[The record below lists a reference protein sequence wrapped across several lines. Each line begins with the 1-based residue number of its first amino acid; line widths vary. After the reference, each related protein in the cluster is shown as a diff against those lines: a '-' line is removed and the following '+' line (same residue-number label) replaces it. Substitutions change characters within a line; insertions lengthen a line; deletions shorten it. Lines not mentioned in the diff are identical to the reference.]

1 MEEKYSTL
9 VGAWYANVFRYH
21 VRKLMKDDGFKDRTT
36 HADASVITMD
46 RFEKSGDFVSLT
58 ISKETV
64 DRSKVQIHSETLPV
78 RQIVLKAV
86 ANMLT
91 EVSDDFLK
99 PLLAAETME
108 EMKGSLQKTIF
119 AGG

>member
-21 VRKLMKDDGFKDRTT
+21 MRKVMKDDGFKDHTT
-36 HADASVITMD
+36 HADVSVITMD

-64 DRSKVQIHSETLPV
+64 DRCKVQIHSETLPV
-78 RQIVLKAV
+78 REIILKAV
-86 ANMLT
+86 ANIVT
-91 EVSDDFLK
+91 EVGDDFLK
-99 PLLAAETME
+99 PLLPVDRME
-108 EMKGSLQKTIF
+108 EVKQSLRNTIF